1 MMKWIGRLFALIGF
15 LVVIGFAAV
24 IFLAKEK
31 GRPQVNPGSVLHI
44 KLDGNIHETQ
54 TSFTLRSLLE
64 DKPVSLRSL
73 VEMIEHAKSDP
84 NIIGI
89 MTEIQQ
95 PKIGIAQTQ
104 ELRNALLDFNESGKF
119 SYAYTDTFGELSP
132 ATNYYYLAASHQKIW
147 IQPLGHLCVTG
158 IHYEV
163 PFMRKLL
170 EEWDI
175 NPQIGRRMEYKT
187 ALDSLTEFNMTP
199 AHEESISTVLNSIF
213 DQMVNHMAKD
223 RNLSPDTLKS
233 IFDTAPLYDP
243 QEAVK
248 VNLIDKVGYLYDL
261 KDFIKEQHD
270 PEAHFVSADDYD
282 LHQKR
287 RAKKSTQSIAVIYAT
302 GQIIRDHQN
311 PMAFGDDN
319 YISLNQIEKAFDEA
333 LKDPTTRAIVL
344 RVNSPGGSPIASET
358 IAGHVKRSQ
367 KQGIPVIVSMSDVA
381 GSGGY
386 WICCYANKIVAQP
399 TTITGSIGVIGGKI
413 ATEKFWN
420 RFGITFDGLDIGK
433 SSSMWSAVKPYDAE
447 GWKKLQSWLDYI
459 YDSFLGHVA
468 AGRHLSLDH
477 VKEIAKGR
485 IWSGEEAKKFGL
497 VDELGG
503 LNKAIALAKSEAHLS
518 LADDIDILEYP
529 EEKSFL
535 EKIAILASLEKATV
549 GHLVKTICRI
559 SSLFERPGLKMSFDP
574 EAIR

>member
-1 MMKWIGRLFALIGF
+1 MKWVGRFFAFIGF

-24 IFLAKEK
+24 FFISKEK
-31 GRPQVNPGSVLHI
+31 APSQARPGSVLHI
-44 KLDGNIHETQ
+44 KLDGSIHETQ

-64 DKPVSLRSL
+64 ERPSSLRTL
-73 VEMIEHAKSDP
+73 VEMIERAKSDP

-89 MTEIQQ
+89 ITEIRE
-95 PKIGIAQTQ
+95 PKIGISQVQ
-104 ELRNALLDFNESGKF
+104 ELRSAILDFNESGKF

-132 ATNYYYLAASHQKIW
+132 AANYYYLAAAHQKIW

-163 PFMRKLL
+163 PFMRKLF

-199 AHEESISTVLNSIF
+199 AHEEEIRVILNSIF

-223 RNLSPDTLKS
+223 RSLAPDALKRL
-233 IFDTAPLYDP
+233 FDSAPFYDP
-243 QEAVK
+243 KEAIK
-248 VNLIDKVGYLYDL
+248 VNLIDKIGYFYDL
-261 KDFIKEQHD
+261 EDFIKEQHD
-270 PEAHFVSADDYD
+270 PEAHFMRAEDYSIR
-282 LHQKR
+282 HKHA
-287 RAKKSTQSIAVIYAT
+287 AKGTNQSIALIYAS
-302 GQIIRDHQN
+302 GEIIRGSHTLN
-311 PMAFGDDN
+311 PFDDDR
-319 YISLNQIEKAFDEA
+319 YISLDQIEKAFDAA
-333 LKDPTTRAIVL
+333 LKEPTTRAIVL
-344 RVNSPGGSPIASET
+344 RVNSPGGSPTASET
-358 IAGHVKRSQ
+358 ISGHVKRAQ
-367 KQGIPVIVSMSDVA
+367 KHGIPVIVSMSDVA

-386 WICCYANKIVAQP
+386 WISCYANKIVAQS
-399 TTITGSIGVIGGKI
+399 TTITGSIGVIGGKV

-433 SSSMWSAVKPYDAE
+433 SSSMWSSVKPYDAD
-447 GWKKLQSWLDYI
+447 GWKKLQAWLDYI
-459 YDSFLGHVA
+459 YDSFLSHVA

-485 IWSGEEAKKFGL
+485 IWSGEDAKKFGL

-503 LNKAIALAKSEAHLS
+503 LNKAIALAKSEARLS
-518 LADDIDILEYP
+518 LADDVAIIEYP

-535 EKIAILASLEKATV
+535 EKVASLASFEKASIRHV
-549 GHLVKTICRI
+549 VNIICRFMAI
-559 SSLFERPGLKMSFDP
+559 FDRPGLKMTFDP